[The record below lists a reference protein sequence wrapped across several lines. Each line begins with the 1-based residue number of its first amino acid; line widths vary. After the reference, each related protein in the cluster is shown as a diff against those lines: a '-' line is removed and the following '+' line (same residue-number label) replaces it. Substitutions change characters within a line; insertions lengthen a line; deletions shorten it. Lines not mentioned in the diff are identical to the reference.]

1 MVARKFRSL
10 CIVVIL
16 FFAALFNVTG
26 QLVSFELKT
35 SPNINFDFNTIQK
48 YINGITVYNAC
59 ELNINV
65 SGTQWDLYV
74 GAITS
79 NAGYWDVNT
88 QHSSEGEDPPISIL
102 QLRFTNSSNT
112 SLVPGFF
119 PLRDINSPTYIIG
132 TSSAPDAAVNCPA
145 QGTNTEG
152 DYLTSP
158 GCYKFRVDMK
168 LTPGLDPVYKAGNY
182 QLTIDYV
189 LVQDL

>member
-1 MVARKFRSL
+1 M
-10 CIVVIL
+10 IVPKYSIFYIVFVL
-16 FFAALFNVTG
+16 FFLASTG
-26 QLVSFELKT
+26 VKSQSVSFELKT
-35 SPNINFDFNTIQK
+35 SPNINFDFNTIEK
-48 YINGITVYNAC
+48 YVNGITVYNAC

-79 NAGYWDVNT
+79 NSGYWNINSQYSDT
-88 QHSSEGEDPPISIL
+88 GEDPPISIL

-119 PLRDINSPTYIIG
+119 TLQDINSPTYIIG
-132 TSSAPDAAVNCPA
+132 TSSAPDAAVNCPG

-152 DYLTSP
+152 DYLASP

-168 LTPGLDPVYKAGNY
+168 LTPGLNPIYKAGSY
-182 QLTIDYV
+182 ELTIDYV